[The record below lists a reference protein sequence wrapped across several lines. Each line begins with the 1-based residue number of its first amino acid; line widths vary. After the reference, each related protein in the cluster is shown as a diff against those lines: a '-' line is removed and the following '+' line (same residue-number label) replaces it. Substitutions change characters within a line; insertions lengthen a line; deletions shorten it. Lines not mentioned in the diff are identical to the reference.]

1 MSMGKYFIVLAGIAL
16 LTGCASQRVTSHD
29 FQYGVSPDKLN
40 RLMGE
45 ANQDSGEQFLLLGS
59 LYQVDRTVKDLTLSR
74 HYYRLAAERGNA
86 KAQYFLGKM
95 LFAGKGGPKDYD
107 EAFRWFGQAA
117 EQGNREA
124 QIQAGMIYY
133 RFLDAPP
140 DYVNAYKW
148 LTLGGAR
155 DKVDQLESEMTSDQ
169 VIQAQHMARTWEPK
183 AFQ

>member
-1 MSMGKYFIVLAGIAL
+1 MRIGKPFLIIAGLSL
-16 LTGCASQRVTSHD
+16 LTGCEAQHVTSHD
-29 FQYGVSPDKLN
+29 FHYGMGQEKVS
-40 RLMGE
+40 RLIGQ
-45 ANQDSGEQFLLLGS
+45 ANQDSGKHFLLMGA
-59 LYQVDRTVKDLTLSR
+59 LYQVDRTVKDLTQTR

-86 KAQYFLGKM
+86 KAQYLLGKM